1 MECYVMSLVV
11 FIGCLT
17 FSQAKATNLN
27 LIPDTC
33 MKISKSDPKN
43 INYDFCVK
51 ALTSYR
57 RSTNPTIDEL
67 VEISFKLSSSK
78 AQSIITTIAKL
89 RKDPKLSPFAK
100 SALGTCSDLY
110 SDAQSDLQEGLDAL
124 KGKDLS
130 TANVRISA
138 AMDSGPDCE
147 DTFKEKEGEA
157 SPLTKENS
165 EYFKLADIFLAFTVI
180 LKK

>member
-1 MECYVMSLVV
+1 
-11 FIGCLT
+11 
-17 FSQAKATNLN
+17 
-27 LIPDTC
+27 

-51 ALTSYR
+51 AFTSYR
-57 RSTNPTIDEL
+57 RSMNATIDEL
-67 VEISFKLSSSK
+67 IEISFNFSSYK
-78 AQSIITTIAKL
+78 AKSIITTINKL
-89 RKDPKLSPFAK
+89 RKDPKFSPFAK
-100 SALGTCSDLY
+100 NALETCSDLY
-110 SDAQSDLQEGLDAL
+110 SDAQADLQEGLDSL

-147 DTFKEKEGEA
+147 DTFKEKEGEV
-157 SPLTKENS
+157 SPLTKENTDF
-165 EYFKLADIFLAFTVI
+165 FKLTDIFLAFTDV